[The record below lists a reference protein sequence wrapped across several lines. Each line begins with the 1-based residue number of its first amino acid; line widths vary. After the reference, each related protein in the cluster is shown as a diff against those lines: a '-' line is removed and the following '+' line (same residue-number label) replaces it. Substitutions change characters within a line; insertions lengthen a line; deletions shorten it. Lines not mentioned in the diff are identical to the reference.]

1 MVRFQKS
8 ILINQEEQ
16 ALIDCLAINLPGISK
31 RKIKDALKFG
41 AVWLTRR
48 AKTKRIRRAKQL
60 VVKGDELHIYYDES
74 ILFGDIIGANLI
86 ADEGDYSVW
95 DKPCGMF
102 SQGSKWGDHTAICR
116 WIELF
121 GYAEFNLPVRPAILV
136 HRLDRATRGLI
147 LVVHNK
153 DAAKQFT
160 AMFESRQLDKF
171 YCATVDGE
179 FPESI
184 VEIDLPI
191 EEKAA
196 VTRLVTRKFLPD
208 VNQSQLVLKL
218 ETGRKHQIRKH
229 LASVGFPIIGDRL
242 YGNEQEAAELDDLQL
257 CSFRLKFNCPVS
269 GKLRD
274 YQILK

>member
-1 MVRFQKS
+1 
-8 ILINQEEQ
+8 
-16 ALIDCLAINLPGISK
+16 
-31 RKIKDALKFG
+31 
-41 AVWLTRR
+41 
-48 AKTKRIRRAKQL
+48 
-60 VVKGDELHIYYDES
+60 
-74 ILFGDIIGANLI
+74 
-86 ADEGDYSVW
+86 
-95 DKPCGMF
+95 
-102 SQGSKWGDHTAICR
+102 AICR